1 MPLLLNVLLV
11 LVTFYTHLQPETD
24 NSSPDTLRGA
34 AAWSSRSVA
43 ARWGGCAVSN
53 PFGVL
58 TRKWYVA
65 VAVGAVVA
73 LTLGALTTV
82 DAEAAA
88 PTLLFVS
95 QTGLN
100 TGKCTSTKP
109 CATVTYA
116 LTKAASGA
124 TIEVSGTIDDHIAIS
139 SPVTVTTWPGG
150 PARSPA
156 VLDGTASGTVV
167 SVGVGVGVTLADL
180 TIESG
185 ALGIYNDGT
194 LTLSDS
200 TVSGNATG
208 AEPYAGVWNYYNGDI
223 TVVDSTI
230 AGNSGNNVGAGIYNI
245 GTATVIA
252 STVSGNTGGG
262 IYSGQDVTV
271 SLGATIVAEN
281 TGDNCLAYDA
291 GSLFSAGYN
300 LTNDASGS
308 ACSFTAATDSVNE
321 NPLLGP
327 LANNGG
333 PTNTMLPGPTSQA
346 ADVIPTATTLR
357 GVTVC
362 PSTDQRGVARPGTG
376 ETRCTIGAAEVG
388 SPTIARF
395 TPTSGPDG
403 TKVTIK
409 GTNLGGATSVTFNG
423 ISATITND
431 TNTKL
436 KVKVPSGAA
445 TGKITV
451 TTPDGSAT
459 SATKFTVT

>member
-1 MPLLLNVLLV
+1 
-11 LVTFYTHLQPETD
+11 
-24 NSSPDTLRGA
+24 
-34 AAWSSRSVA
+34 
-43 ARWGGCAVSN
+43 
-53 PFGVL
+53 
-58 TRKWYVA
+58 VA
-65 VAVGAVVA
+65 VAVGGVVVLA
-73 LTLGALTTV
+73 LGALTTV

-100 TGKCTSTKP
+100 AGKCTSASP

-139 SPVTVTTWPGG
+139 SPVTITTWPGG
-150 PARSPA
+150 PAVSPA

-167 SVGVGVGVTLADL
+167 SVGVGVGATLDDL
-180 TIESG
+180 TIDSG

-208 AEPYAGVWNYYNGDI
+208 AEPYAGIWNYYNGTI

-230 AGNSGNNVGAGIYNI
+230 ASNSGDNVGSGIYNI

-262 IYSGQDVTV
+262 IYSGQDVTAT
-271 SLGATIVAEN
+271 LGATIVADN
-281 TGDNCLAYDA
+281 TGDNCYAYDT

-300 LTNDASGS
+300 LTNDANGS
-308 ACSFTAATDSVNE
+308 ACSFTAATDLVNE
-321 NPLLGP
+321 NPLLGS
-327 LANNGG
+327 LTNNGG
-333 PTNTMLPGPTSQA
+333 PTDTMVPAPTSPA
-346 ADVIPTATTLR
+346 ADAIPRSTTLR
-357 GVTVC
+357 GATVC
-362 PSTDQRGVARPGTG
+362 PGTDQRGVARPGTG
-376 ETRCTIGAAEVG
+376 EARCTIGAVEVG
-388 SPTIARF
+388 SPTITRF
-395 TPTSGPDG
+395 TPTSGPPG

-409 GTNLGGATSVTFNG
+409 GTNLGGATSITFNG
-423 ISATITND
+423 ISAAITKD
-431 TNTKL
+431 ANTKV
-436 KVKVPSGAA
+436 KVKVPASAT

-459 SATKFTVT
+459 SATNFTVT